1 MKFFLILLTVFFIE
15 NNLFS
20 AYAQQNIK
28 DHYIVV
34 LKEGAPSDIP
44 SAQGVT
50 PERIYQKIFNG
61 FSARL
66 NTQALNALNKNPNV
80 QEIIQD
86 KILKLELPLPSYVQ
100 ASPTWGIDRID
111 QRKSPLDSKYMY
123 EYTGSGV
130 NAYVIDTGIN
140 FYHEEFEG
148 RAVPG
153 FDAFSDGK
161 NGSDC
166 QGHGT
171 HVAGTIGSKT
181 FGVAK
186 GVKLISVRV
195 LDCSGSG
202 SLSGVLAGLDWIG
215 TNNSGPAVANM
226 SLGSSKNNTLNEAV
240 KKLFSLNINVVVA
253 GGNSN
258 GDACNYS
265 PSSATEAITV
275 GASDETDKRAAFSN
289 YGNCL
294 DLFAPGVNITS
305 TWYSS
310 PTASAVLSGTS
321 MASPHVVGV
330 ASLYLQENP
339 QLDSNQ
345 LTEAIKNSS
354 TKFAVLNANS
364 LASHLVYSFNDGVP
378 QTIPQAPGSLVATY
392 LERKGINLTWKDNS
406 QNEEGFEIYKST
418 NMGSFVSLGKVN
430 AQTTS
435 FLDQNFT
442 QGSVY
447 SYRVM
452 AFNSAGFSD
461 FSNSVTMKIDG
472 KTSGKRK

>member
-1 MKFFLILLTVFFIE
+1 MKWFLILITLFFLLRDPF
-15 NNLFS
+15 N
-20 AYAQQNIK
+20 AHAQQNLK
-28 DHYIVV
+28 DQYIVV
-34 LKEGAPSDIP
+34 LKEGAPSDIT
-44 SAQGVT
+44 SSQGIT

-66 NTQALNALNKNPNV
+66 NTKALNGLLKNPRV

-100 ASPTWGIDRID
+100 SSPTWGIDRID
-111 QRKSPLDSKYMY
+111 QRKGPLDSKYMY

-215 TNNSGPAVANM
+215 INNSGPAVANM
-226 SLGSSKNNTLNEAV
+226 SLGSSKNTTLNEAV

-275 GASDETDKRAAFSN
+275 GATDETDKRATFSN

-305 TWYSS
+305 TWFSS

-321 MASPHVVGV
+321 MASPHVAGV

-339 QLDSNQ
+339 QLDSYQ
-345 LTEAIKNSS
+345 LTEAMKNSS

-364 LASHLVYSFNDGVP
+364 LASHLIYSFNDGVP
-378 QTIPQAPGSLVATY
+378 ETIPLAPGSLVATY
-392 LERKGINLTWKDNS
+392 LDRKGINLTWKDQS
-406 QNEEGFEIYKST
+406 QNEDGFEIYRST
-418 NMGSFVSLGKVN
+418 NMGSFVSLAKVN

-435 FLDQNFT
+435 FLDQNVT
-442 QGSVY
+442 QGNVY
-447 SYRVM
+447 SYRIM

-461 FSNSVTMKIDG
+461 FSNSSTVKIDG
-472 KTSGKRK
+472 KTSGRRK